1 MIKRV
6 DVDVTRTSCRDF
18 FCHMPT
24 MTSIAD
30 LCCEG
35 FRYENMYK
43 YIFAAAMLLFSQSV
57 IADEVTQCFEKAWAH
72 PDNGGLGLHR
82 GGAVDLCRGAT
93 KAGEVLACFEL
104 AWAHPDNGGLGL
116 HRGGAVDLCRGAT
129 NAAQVTSCFKNA
141 WAHPD
146 NGGLGLHRGGAI
158 ELCATIPRKK

>member
-1 MIKRV
+1 MQISVYTSLEGPAQKTGGWGYGGVWLVGIRFLIKRF

-43 YIFAAAMLLFSQSV
+43 YIFAAATLLFSYSV

-116 HRGGAVDLCRGAT
+116 HRGGA
-129 NAAQVTSCFKNA
+129 
-141 WAHPD
+141 
-146 NGGLGLHRGGAI
+146 I